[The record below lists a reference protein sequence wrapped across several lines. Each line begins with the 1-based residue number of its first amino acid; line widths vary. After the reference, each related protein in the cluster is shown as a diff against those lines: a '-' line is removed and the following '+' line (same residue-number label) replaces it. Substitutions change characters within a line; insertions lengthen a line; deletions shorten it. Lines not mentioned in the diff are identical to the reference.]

1 MSASSGAIAKR
12 GSNLPAK
19 FNPESEVLEFQLPTQ
34 ALINTPIPLAA
45 RRISWIVSAL
55 AISCML
61 VLAFFPI
68 ARLVTAPGR
77 VVSLSPT
84 MVLQPLE
91 ASIVRSINVREGQ
104 TVHKGDLLARLDPT
118 FSGADEK
125 QFQLQV
131 QSFSAE
137 VDRAQAEL
145 DGKPYQPTEINADTV
160 AQRTLY
166 LQRKAALDAQMDEF
180 QQKIASLQQAAQR
193 AESDMA
199 GFKQRLAIATDVAA
213 MRRQLEDLK
222 VGSRLNTLSAEDT
235 RLDLARQ
242 YAGAQAQAQSS
253 KDDLMAQLHERDFTL
268 QNWRADTSRAMT
280 DAARKLA
287 DARETLAKATR
298 RRELVEMHAD
308 RDAIVQ
314 WIAKVSPGSVM
325 NAAEQLMILVP
336 TDTRFEIEAKVP
348 GNEVGFVTTGQ
359 KAIIKLST
367 LNNTL
372 YGYAEGSVISLSPDS
387 FNSGE
392 GATTNS
398 AQRMQGDLP
407 GTMEGPSENG
417 SDRDPSGFYR
427 ARISLDHTYFRNLP
441 QDFHILPGMALTA
454 DIQVGKRTVLAYML
468 GRAAPV
474 FDNAMTE
481 P

>member
-1 MSASSGAIAKR
+1 M
-12 GSNLPAK
+12 
-19 FNPESEVLEFQLPTQ
+19 
-34 ALINTPIPLAA
+34 
-45 RRISWIVSAL
+45 
-55 AISCML
+55 
-61 VLAFFPI
+61 
-68 ARLVTAPGR
+68 
-77 VVSLSPT
+77 
-84 MVLQPLE
+84 
-91 ASIVRSINVREGQ
+91 
-104 TVHKGDLLARLDPT
+104 
-118 FSGADEK
+118 
-125 QFQLQV
+125 
-131 QSFSAE
+131 
-137 VDRAQAEL
+137 
-145 DGKPYQPTEINADTV
+145 
-160 AQRTLY
+160 Y